1 MRADLC
7 GAGRVSDPSKG
18 GYIEPTHPT
27 PDGKGVQMPLHKD
40 EFILSQEEMARIW
53 HAAMTDWL
61 RDRQKGYRK
70 GPQE

>member
-1 MRADLC
+1 MTEE
-7 GAGRVSDPSKG
+7 
-18 GYIEPTHPT
+18 EPP
-27 PDGKGVQMPLHKD
+27 P
-40 EFILSQEEMARIW
+40 ILSSEEVARIW